1 MKISYKYGELICHIN
16 RLMMGPRIR
25 PNIKIIGD
33 KKLNNC
39 ARLSSLICFVT
50 VLFFSLFFLYHNLE
64 RQHYELNRELSL
76 ITN

>member
-33 KKLNNC
+33 KNC
-39 ARLSSLICFVT
+39 AQQLCSFKFVDLFRDSS
-50 VLFFSLFFLYHNLE
+50 LFFSSF
-64 RQHYELNRELSL
+64 ST
-76 ITN
+76 II